1 MARSYEKG
9 FRDELLEQGLRGEL
23 LATGRA
29 LDLQDLMCQNPND
42 SDPSAAGTIEKYV
55 FLWTTYCLFTAKI
68 AFFNEAHEKL
78 CQQLSDLTLGR
89 VLGYSEGAA
98 FLRSDAVTTSKY
110 VRAMVSLLEAQEP

>member
-68 AFFNEAHEKL
+68 AFFNEAHEKW

-89 VLGYSEGAA
+89 VLGNSQGAA